1 VPLAPFGSRPA
12 HVVEFGPV
20 SVEHRV
26 PQILKSGDSCSRQMP
41 EGRDER
47 KHGNVL
53 PTPLLYSCALAQFV
67 RFGAAQ
73 CAGAADLLTG
83 PLMCSTTHINSRRMH
98 AHSHKRG
105 IKVAKIDRTGNRL
118 ITAHSGS
125 ARIAS
130 IPLCCIGDITRPGG
144 PKHD

>member
-1 VPLAPFGSRPA
+1 MPLAPFGSRPA

-26 PQILKSGDSCSRQMP
+26 PQILKSGDSCSRQIP

-53 PTPLLYSCALAQFV
+53 PTPSSLFV
-67 RFGAAQ
+67 RVGSILP
-73 CAGAADLLTG
+73 GAADRLTG

-118 ITAHSGS
+118 ITAQSGS

-130 IPLCCIGDITRPGG
+130 IPLCAKKPSDPDA
-144 PKHD
+144 PAS

>member
-1 VPLAPFGSRPA
+1 MPLAPFGSRPA

-53 PTPLLYSCALAQFV
+53 PTPLFYSCALAQLNV
-67 RFGAAQ
+67 A
-73 CAGAADLLTG
+73 
-83 PLMCSTTHINSRRMH
+83 RRRR
-98 AHSHKRG
+98 SL
-105 IKVAKIDRTGNRL
+105 NRAPNVL
-118 ITAHSGS
+118 NDAYKFQTN
-125 ARIAS
+125 ARPFA
-130 IPLCCIGDITRPGG
+130 
-144 PKHD
+144 